1 MKFILV
7 CVRIDCM
14 CNALTQK
21 GGDSVYWHWY
31 KVILKAGRRK
41 VIIRN
46 IISQMLK

>member
-14 CNALTQK
+14 CNALTHK
-21 GGDSVYWHWY
+21 DGDSTYWHWY
-31 KVILKAGRRK
+31 KVILKVRRRK

-46 IISQMLK
+46 TIAQMLK